1 MPIDKRSGG
10 ISWPQAA
17 VIIALLVAFIALAA
31 IDTGAAIIMGILLL
45 LFGSDFLTDRTEE
58 ETDETDTED
67 EPVDAEDALD
77 RLRARYAEGEL
88 SEEAFERR
96 LETLL
101 QTETIEDVESF
112 LNDKRGKRD
121 THSEVTRERALER
134 SKQ

>member
-1 MPIDKRSGG
+1 MPIDQGSGG
-10 ISWPQAA
+10 FSWPQAA

-31 IDTGAAIIMGILLL
+31 IDTGVAVVMGILLL

-88 SEEAFERR
+88 SEKAFERR

-112 LNDKRGKRD
+112 LGDKSDKNR
-121 THSEVTRERALER
+121 THSEATRERELER
-134 SKQ
+134 SKR